1 MKIDDDVLEDMKHIP
16 DYMEDLTVTT
26 EFKFLSLGALLARC
40 AAEIQTLR
48 EENARL
54 RGGSR
59 PPKKKV
65 R

>member
-16 DYMEDLTVTT
+16 EYMEDLNITT

-54 RGGSR
+54 RKIDR
-59 PPKKKV
+59 PKNKKM